1 MSTLNTFPY
10 DTPSEDNLY
19 RVRVNKPTNSVE
31 VTCVGMDCI
40 DSPLHNGY
48 YCAEDVPKWM
58 SHRLA
63 VLACLPYGGVQT
75 WLTGVGKRIDV
86 DTYWVYAPE

>member
-31 VTCVGMDCI
+31 VTCVSLLTVWG
-40 DSPLHNGY
+40 SPDMVNGG
-48 YCAEDVPKWM
+48 
-58 SHRLA
+58 R
-63 VLACLPYGGVQT
+63 
-75 WLTGVGKRIDV
+75 
-86 DTYWVYAPE
+86 